1 MPERPLVSVL
11 MTCYNRE
18 KYIAEAIESVLAS
31 SYINF
36 ELIIVDD
43 VSVDNTVAIARS
55 FEERDS
61 RIRVYVNENNLGDY
75 NNRNRVASYASG
87 KYIKYLDSDDIIY
100 SWGLE
105 AMVSCMEQFPGAGYG
120 LISYGVPSGTRFPL
134 VFTPEQA
141 YYAFFFKGS
150 MIITGPS
157 GAIIRTDVFKELN
170 GFSGKQFIGDTELWL
185 NLSKKYDLVGMPLD
199 LIWWR
204 QHDEQQ
210 IRQELRNSEIEI
222 SRFNLYKDALNN
234 NDCPLNTDYR
244 TTAIR
249 NLKNLKA
256 RNLMKYFASGQINKG
271 FYLYKG
277 FKFTTSDVL
286 RSLKFNSY
294 PKPL

>member
-1 MPERPLVSVL
+1 MSERPLVSVL

-31 SYINF
+31 SYTNF
-36 ELIIVDD
+36 ELIVVDD
-43 VSVDNTVAIARS
+43 VSVDKTVAIARS

-61 RIRVYVNENNLGDY
+61 RIKVYVNENNLGDY
-75 NNRNRVASYASG
+75 NNRNRAASYARG
-87 KYIKYLDSDDIIY
+87 EYIKYLDSDDIIY
-100 SWGLE
+100 PWGLE
-105 AMVSCMEQFPGAGYG
+105 AMVSCMEQFPNAGYG
-120 LISYGVPSGTRFPL
+120 LISYGLPSGTRFPL
-134 VFTPEQA
+134 VFTPAQA

-157 GAIIRTDVFKELN
+157 GAIIRTNVFKEIN

-210 IRQELRNSEIEI
+210 IREELRNSEIEI
-222 SRFNLYKDALNN
+222 TRFNLYKDSLNDD
-234 NDCPLNTDYR
+234 DCPLNTEYR
-244 TTAIR
+244 ATAIR

-256 RNLMKYFASGQINKG
+256 RNLMKYLASGEVKKG
-271 FYLYKG
+271 LYLFNG

-286 RSLKFNSY
+286 RSFKFNSY